1 MYFGPPSSA
10 KVYFQR
16 LGFEMPPAENP
27 ADWFMDL
34 VSGEVPNHKIPQ
46 FVPEM
51 LFDIWELNKDR
62 IESKSREVEEAMLEM
77 DEWEELL
84 DRLEEEWPR
93 ISYQKAPSAM
103 DPLREGVMR
112 EEDLFRF
119 LKANLL
125 EEDEEDDNVREAI
138 RMLLKRIGGEAAS
151 VATKTE
157 VLEFLASLQGACN
170 GQKPKSARRSRNL
183 RLRSCQ
189 EHQPALE
196 HL

>member
-1 MYFGPPSSA
+1 MMAHIRPVRNSP
-10 KVYFQR
+10 
-16 LGFEMPPAENP
+16 
-27 ADWFMDL
+27 
-34 VSGEVPNHKIPQ
+34 
-46 FVPEM
+46 
-51 LFDIWELNKDR
+51 
-62 IESKSREVEEAMLEM
+62 
-77 DEWEELL
+77 L

-157 VLEFLASLQGACN
+157 VLEFLASLQGCGFRQRPATAKSQKAQE
-170 GQKPKSARRSRNL
+170 GQETSVSAVVKNIS
-183 RLRSCQ
+183 
-189 EHQPALE
+189 QPSNICESKRCAKNRGAL
-196 HL
+196 